1 MKTFNIAVLD
11 FGTCQVAMYTE
22 IELDKELDPEA
33 EETFII
39 DQGHNLNNCQWMVS
53 ENEIDVQYY

>member
-1 MKTFNIAVLD
+1 
-11 FGTCQVAMYTE
+11 
-22 IELDKELDPEA
+22 LDKELDPEA

-53 ENEIDVQYY
+53 ENEIGVEFY